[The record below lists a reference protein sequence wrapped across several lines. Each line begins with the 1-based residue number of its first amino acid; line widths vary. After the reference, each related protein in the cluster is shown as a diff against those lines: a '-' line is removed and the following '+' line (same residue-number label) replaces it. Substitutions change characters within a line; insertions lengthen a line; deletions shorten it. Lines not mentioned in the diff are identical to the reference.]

1 MSETSENKT
10 PTQTSQ
16 TTKAKSEETSAL
28 KLATKSELLPG
39 NRPVEPN
46 HLQIVHTYSSV
57 GSLRPVVKSDL
68 DIKNTITLSGSR
80 PIMASHLNI
89 SQEFKIMG
97 NRPVA
102 SNQIDDPSIL
112 MGFLD

>member
-1 MSETSENKT
+1 MSETTDNKPSNQ
-10 PTQTSQ
+10 PTK
-16 TTKAKSEETSAL
+16 TTKPEDKTTSAL

-46 HLQIVHTYSSV
+46 HLQIVHTYTSV
-57 GSLRPVVKSDL
+57 GSLRPVTKSHL
-68 DIKNTITLSGSR
+68 DIKSTMTLSGNR
-80 PIMASHLNI
+80 PITASHLDI
-89 SQEFKIMG
+89 SKEFTIMG

-102 SNQIDDPSIL
+102 SNQIDDPLLL

>member
-1 MSETSENKT
+1 MSDTTENKPAT
-10 PTQTSQ
+10 PTS
-16 TTKAKSEETSAL
+16 KAKSETTSAL
-28 KLATKSELLPG
+28 KLANKSELLPG

-57 GSLRPVVKSDL
+57 GSLRPVTKSDL
-68 DIKNTITLSGSR
+68 DIKNTIVLSGSR
-80 PIMASHLNI
+80 PITASHLNI

-102 SNQIDDPSIL
+102 SNQIDDPSLL

>member
-1 MSETSENKT
+1 MSETTENKT
-10 PTQTSQ
+10 E
-16 TTKAKSEETSAL
+16 TTTTPKKTEETSAL

-46 HLQIVHTYSSV
+46 SLQIVNTYSSV
-57 GSLRPVVKSDL
+57 GSLRPVTKSDL
-68 DIKNTITLSGSR
+68 EIKHTITLSGNR
-80 PIMASHLNI
+80 PIMSSTLDI
-89 SQEFKIMG
+89 SQEFKIMA

-102 SNQIDDPSIL
+102 SNQIDDPLLL

>member
-1 MSETSENKT
+1 MSETADNKPVT
-10 PTQTSQ
+10 PTS
-16 TTKAKSEETSAL
+16 KSKSEQTSAL
-28 KLATKSELLPG
+28 KLANKSELLPG

-57 GSLRPVVKSDL
+57 GSLRPVTKSDL
-68 DIKNTITLSGSR
+68 HIKNTITLSGNR
-80 PIMASHLNI
+80 PIMASNLDI

-102 SNQIDDPSIL
+102 SNQIDDPLLL

>member
-1 MSETSENKT
+1 MTDNVENK
-10 PTQTSQ
+10 PSTQTTS
-16 TTKAKSEETSAL
+16 TKAKETSAL

-57 GSLRPVVKSDL
+57 GSLRPVTKSDL
-68 DIKNTITLSGSR
+68 NIKNTIALSGDR
-80 PIMASHLNI
+80 PIMAGTLDI

-102 SNQIDDPSIL
+102 SNQIDDPALL

>member
-1 MSETSENKT
+1 MSETTDKK
-10 PTQTSQ
+10 PTNPTRE
-16 TTKAKSEETSAL
+16 TKSESTSSTSAL
-28 KLATKSELLPG
+28 KLANKSELLPG

-57 GSLRPVVKSDL
+57 GSLRPVTKSGL
-68 DIKNTITLSGSR
+68 HILKMMTLSGDR
-80 PIMASHLNI
+80 PITESTLDI
-89 SQEFKIMG
+89 SEEFKIMG

-102 SNQIDDPSIL
+102 SNQIDDPLLL